1 MVKLQLL
8 SRSLCEGTIMM
19 VGTGTYHTAVLLLNK
34 PTCKA
39 IAPDLNA
46 LHAVCI
52 ALEPYFKYLV
62 RRTIGIT
69 WEVLVSFQMLQGLLR
84 PRKVL

>member
-1 MVKLQLL
+1 
-8 SRSLCEGTIMM
+8 MM

-46 LHAVCI
+46 LHAVYI

-69 WEVLVSFQMLQGLLR
+69 WEV
-84 PRKVL
+84 